1 MIYQYNSK
9 VVNTNGVDDFFNKK
23 NFVGYILPDGSIY
36 ECKNHNVENV
46 KTFIKMSLFLI
57 KDNYSER
64 EKFLSADTNSPLM
77 RIVSNYIKKTSYNEL
92 MALNSFIEQNN
103 LEVSDLLV
111 GLFGCHEITRS
122 NKTILTALS
131 NHEVFYNYLLN
142 GFTVNTVNKIVYD
155 EKNNTFIFKNSLNRN
170 IETYNEIDNIK
181 KDIFPGEE
189 KLFHKR

>member
-9 VVNTNGVDDFFNKK
+9 VVNTNGVDDFFNEK

>member
-1 MIYQYNSK
+1 
-9 VVNTNGVDDFFNKK
+9 
-23 NFVGYILPDGSIY
+23 
-36 ECKNHNVENV
+36 
-46 KTFIKMSLFLI
+46 
-57 KDNYSER
+57 
-64 EKFLSADTNSPLM
+64 
-77 RIVSNYIKKTSYNEL
+77 

-111 GLFGCHEITRS
+111 GLFGCHEITRG

>member
-155 EKNNTFIFKNSLNRN
+155 EKNNTFIFKNSLNRS

>member
-64 EKFLSADTNSPLM
+64 EKFISADTNSPLM

>member
-64 EKFLSADTNSPLM
+64 EKFISADTNSPLM

-111 GLFGCHEITRS
+111 GLFGCHEITRG

>member
-77 RIVSNYIKKTSYNEL
+77 RIVSNYIKKTSYKEL

>member
-131 NHEVFYNYLLN
+131 NHEVFYNYLSNYL
-142 GFTVNTVNKIVYD
+142 
-155 EKNNTFIFKNSLNRN
+155 
-170 IETYNEIDNIK
+170 
-181 KDIFPGEE
+181 EE
-189 KLFHKR
+189 YIHL